1 MTQIAETD
9 TLESEQVQETLKPL
23 TIEEARANRE
33 SAKAG
38 DTPEPIKAPE
48 TTEEVLETD
57 AEVEAVEEVDDSDET
72 ESNDVLS
79 QLEEEF
85 DLDDLS
91 DEQKEAL
98 AAKLEI
104 GSRKAFA
111 KQRIEIKELKAQLDA
126 ERAEKDEV
134 LKLRQL
140 TPSVEEMD
148 KSIQQAETNAEYWN
162 DQLILNQDTEYD
174 EATGND
180 VRGVRDENGKFYPA
194 QEVLKYVK
202 AERLRVS
209 ELRTQKSK
217 AEAESASVGDVQAKV
232 SEFKV
237 ELGLDVEAEERYDAF
252 LSSPK
257 FKLVQAL
264 IPEYGVEL
272 AKLLA
277 QASLHDGSP
286 IGKAKKVLLKR
297 KAPKSTPNGLIPSS
311 PNGRGQATTGK
322 AAELNKIV
330 TGGGYTPQQKMN
342 AIRELRTLQLTNQ

>member
-1 MTQIAETD
+1 MTQIAEEGILD
-9 TLESEQVQETLKPL
+9 PEQVQETLKPL

-38 DTPEPIKAPE
+38 SEPEPEAPE
-48 TTEEVLETD
+48 TEEEVEET
-57 AEVEAVEEVDDSDET
+57 ESEVEEVEDSGGT
-72 ESNDVLS
+72 ESDVLS

-91 DEQKEAL
+91 DEQKAAL
-98 AAKLEI
+98 AEKLEI

-126 ERAEKDEV
+126 ERAEKDEA
-134 LKLRQL
+134 LKLRKL

-174 EATGND
+174 EATGKD
-180 VRGVRDENGKFYPA
+180 IRGVRDENGKFYPA

-209 ELRTQKSK
+209 ELRNQKSA
-217 AEAESASVGDVQAKV
+217 AEAESANVGDVQAKV

-237 ELGLDVEAEERYDAF
+237 ELGLDTEAEERYDAF

-286 IGKAKKVLLKR
+286 VGKAKKVLLKR
-297 KAPKSTPNGLIPSS
+297 KAPKSTPNAIPSS

-342 AIRELRTLQLTNQ
+342 AIRELRTLQLTN